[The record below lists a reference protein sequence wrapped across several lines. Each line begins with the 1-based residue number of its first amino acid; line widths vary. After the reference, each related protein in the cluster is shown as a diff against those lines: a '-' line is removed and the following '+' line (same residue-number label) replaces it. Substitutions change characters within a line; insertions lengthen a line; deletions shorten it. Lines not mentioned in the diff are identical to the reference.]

1 MMNLTKKAN
10 GSNENTTEERNETV
24 DIIES
29 ALESAM
35 EESTRQ
41 VEATQVEQPTRA
53 YRLLINADW
62 DFASTVEDDRAML
75 QEVYTMIAERSEMV
89 DELEL
94 VTAGHERGSANMI
107 EHIAKAAAANHENV
121 THRVVLPYKEG
132 ETNYDRNAVYRRN
145 RFLAR
150 YCDTALLFKASSE
163 ESRMSH
169 HMERCFN
176 EWKPATRNW
185 EAKPVVVKTRN
196 S

>member
-1 MMNLTKKAN
+1 ML
-10 GSNENTTEERNETV
+10 G
-24 DIIES
+24 DIIEPFK
-29 ALESAM
+29 
-35 EESTRQ
+35 
-41 VEATQVEQPTRA
+41 TQTFGIKTIQKWGTNLIDTVA
-53 YRLLINADW
+53 DIGNNLFGSLINADW

-75 QEVYTMIAERSEMV
+75 QEVYTMIAQRSEMV

-132 ETNYDRNAVYRRN
+132 ETNYARNAVYRRN

>member
-1 MMNLTKKAN
+1 MNLNKKVT
-10 GSNENTTEERNETV
+10 GSNENTTDERKETV

-29 ALESAM
+29 ALASATK
-35 EESTRQ
+35 ETTQKGET
-41 VEATQVEQPTRA
+41 TQVAEATRA

-62 DFASTVEDDRAML
+62 DFTSTVEDDRAML

-107 EHIAKAAAANHENV
+107 EHIAQAAAANHENV

-150 YCDTALLFKASSE
+150 YCDTALLFKAASE

-185 EAKPVVVKTRN
+185 EAKTVVVKTRN